1 MRWLEKLRMRL
12 RMLVHRGQEKRR
24 LDAELSFHLDQQ
36 IAENIASGMAPDEAR
51 SAALRAFGNPGLL
64 REQSTDTWSWNRLE
78 LIWQS
83 LRIGVRTLFRTP
95 GFR

>member
-1 MRWLEKLRMRL
+1 MRWLEQLRMRL

-24 LDAELSFHLDQQ
+24 IDAELSFHLDQQ
-36 IAENIASGMAPDEAR
+36 IAENIAFGMTPDEAR

-64 REQSTDTWSWNRLE
+64 REQSTDTWWNRLE

-83 LRIGVRTLFRTP
+83 LRIGIRTLFRTP
-95 GFR
+95 GFA